1 MDRSG
6 RSGGGGPPPAAGGYS
21 RRCGPGD
28 PKSTDRHRLL
38 TDRAAYISF
47 LEAQA
52 ERTNAICSEAEEVSA
67 TVHRMRGRVEE
78 LEEKLR
84 STARAVE
91 LVQEHG
97 SRAGESAREGRR
109 ELEEQLRL
117 LESRVQR
124 LENSL
129 GDSRSTVEAEMAR
142 LRNEVALAVQDLGQR
157 VDERLQALRAWRSEA
172 DEGASGLIREAQAT
186 CVRLA
191 DDALGAAEASQ
202 RKLDELSRRTEAS
215 LEVLRVDV
223 TGLRAELAGYT
234 RGRSRSA
241 EPTPRAA
248 SPPAA
253 TPLAAGSVPTAIAQG
268 VSEEATS
275 AMADVIERRL
285 AARLGQQVLQLSEV
299 LRRVVQ
305 AQATLHHQWS
315 CSPQGGAPTRPVPQP
330 MPMADAGGGPEAA
343 PDMTKSFGT
352 ILDSALAGAT
362 VGAGP
367 MPGGD
372 TRRRAAIDELYREL
386 RQLEECDAAVR
397 GSAVRRKSSR

>member
-91 LVQEHG
+91 LVQ
-97 SRAGESAREGRR
+97 
-109 ELEEQLRL
+109 EQLRL